1 MNLGTS
7 IESVKGVG
15 PKTAERFHA
24 TGIETVHDLIDFLP
38 RTYDDYSSAERIADM
53 VPGKVTIRAHVESV
67 KTNYI
72 RRNMQVTNAVLVDDA
87 GDKVQAVW
95 FNQGYRQSQLQ
106 KGGDFY
112 FTGDFGLK
120 RGRYQ
125 LTSPSCEAANN
136 LPTASDKIIPVYPV
150 RNGLKPSLTKKVM
163 AGVRPLI
170 TMLPETLPDDIV
182 RRNKFISRA
191 DAMLAMHFPES
202 RAQLEQ
208 AKRRLSFEELFSL
221 ILAARLNRNDNQKLA
236 GYQMPFNQARIK
248 EFVSRLPFKLTDVQ
262 RRSIWE
268 ILQDFEKPTPMNRLL
283 QGDVGSGKTVV
294 AAAAAYQAYVDGYQ
308 TAVMVPTEVLAKQHA
323 ETFDK
328 LLAPFGLKI
337 ALLTGSVKGKARE
350 TLLQQIS
357 NDTVD
362 IIIGTHAL
370 FQPTVKFH
378 RLGFVVIDEQH
389 RFGVKQRQDLLAKTD
404 ERHLPH
410 LLAMTATPIPRSLQL
425 TVFGDLDVSTLDQLP
440 KGRQVIVTKI
450 ILPNERKQMV
460 AKIKEELASG
470 RQVYYVTRLIAGS
483 AKSEQVSAEE
493 LYKDVV
499 KSYPDAKVGI
509 LHGKMSAESKEKV
522 MRQFETHDLDILVS
536 TTVIEVGVDVPNS
549 TVMVIENADQFGLA
563 QLHQLRGRVGRG
575 EFQSYCFLVQSD
587 TKQPSKRLREVERST
602 DGFHLAQVDLETRG
616 AGEIYGTMQ
625 HGDLNLQIANLADT
639 PMIHLAALEADR
651 TARQI
656 SLDPNYL
663 VKYSQLNHIIN
674 KYQKITT
681 LN

>member
-7 IESVKGVG
+7 IECVKGVG

-24 TGIETVHDLIDFLP
+24 AGIETVRDLIDFLP

-95 FNQGYRQSQLQ
+95 FNQSYRQSHLQ
-106 KGGDFY
+106 KGGNFY

-150 RNGLKPSLTKKVM
+150 RNGLKPSLAKKVM

-182 RRNKFISRA
+182 KRNKFISRA
-191 DAMLAMHFPES
+191 DAMLTMHFPES
-202 RAQLEQ
+202 RTQLEQ

-236 GYQMPFNQARIK
+236 GYQMPFNQVRIK

-294 AAAAAYQAYVDGYQ
+294 AAVAAYQAYIDGYQ

-350 TLLQQIS
+350 TLLQQINNGS
-357 NDTVD
+357 VD

-378 RLGFVVIDEQH
+378 KLGFVVIDEQH

-404 ERHLPH
+404 ECHLPH

-425 TVFGDLDVSTLDQLP
+425 TVLGDLDVSTLDQLP

-470 RQVYYVTRLIAGS
+470 RQVYYVTRLIAES

-499 KSYPDAKVGI
+499 KSYPGAKVGI

-522 MRQFETHDLDILVS
+522 MRQFEANDLDILVS

-575 EFQSYCFLVQSD
+575 EFQSYCFLMQSD

>member
-1 MNLGTS
+1 MNLATS
-7 IESVKGVG
+7 IEEVKGVG
-15 PKTAERFHA
+15 PKTAETFRGA
-24 TGIETVHDLIDFLP
+24 GIETVRDLIEFLP

-53 VPGKVTIRAHVESV
+53 VPGKVTIRAHIESV

-95 FNQGYRQSQLQ
+95 FNQAYRQRQLE

-112 FTGDFGLK
+112 FTGEFGLK

-125 LTSPSCEAANN
+125 LTSPSCEAAHN
-136 LPTASDKIIPVYPV
+136 LPVASDKIIPVYSLK
-150 RNGLKPSLTKKVM
+150 NSLKPSLTKKVM
-163 AGVRPLI
+163 AAVKPLI

-182 RRNKFISRA
+182 KRNHFVSHA
-191 DAMLAMHFPES
+191 DAILGIHFPSS
-202 RAQLEQ
+202 RDQLEQ

-221 ILAARLNRNDNQKLA
+221 ILAAKLNRNDNQRLA
-236 GYQMPFNQARIK
+236 GYRIPFNQAAIK
-248 EFVSRLPFKLTDVQ
+248 QFVSQLPFKLTDVQ

-268 ILQDFEKPTPMNRLL
+268 ILQDFEKPVPMNRLL

-294 AAAAAYQAYVDGYQ
+294 AAAAAYQAYVDSYQ

-323 ETFDK
+323 ETFGK

-337 ALLTGSVKGKARE
+337 ALLTGSVKGKVRS
-350 TLLQQIS
+350 TLLEQIADGTA
-357 NDTVD
+357 N

-378 RLGFVVIDEQH
+378 KLGFVVIDEQH

-404 ERHLPH
+404 EQHLPH

-425 TVFGDLDVSTLDQLP
+425 TVFGDLDVSALDQLP
-440 KGRQVIVTKI
+440 KGRQTIITKI

-460 AKIKEELASG
+460 AKIKEELTAG
-470 RQVYYVTRLIAGS
+470 RQVYYVTRLIAES
-483 AKSEQVSAEE
+483 DKSEQISAEE
-493 LYKDVV
+493 LYKHVV
-499 KSYPDAKVGI
+499 KEYPGAKVGI
-509 LHGKMSAESKEKV
+509 LHGKMPAESKDKV
-522 MRQFETHDLDILVS
+522 MREFEAHELDILVS

-575 EFQSYCFLVQSD
+575 RFQSYCFLMQSD

-602 DGFHLAQVDLETRG
+602 DGFHLAQVDLEMRG

-651 TARQI
+651 VAHQI
-656 SLDPNYL
+656 VQNPDYL
-663 VKYSQLNHIIN
+663 VKYSQLNRIIN

>member
-24 TGIETVHDLIDFLP
+24 AGIETVRDLIDFLP
-38 RTYDDYSSAERIADM
+38 RAYDDYSSAERIADM

-106 KGGDFY
+106 KGGNFY

-522 MRQFETHDLDILVS
+522 MRQFEAHDLDILVS

>member
-7 IESVKGVG
+7 IECVKGVG

-24 TGIETVHDLIDFLP
+24 AGIETVRDLIDFLP

-95 FNQGYRQSQLQ
+95 FNQSYRQSQLQ
-106 KGGDFY
+106 KGGNFY

-150 RNGLKPSLTKKVM
+150 RNGLKPSLAKKVM

-182 RRNKFISRA
+182 KRNKFISRA
-191 DAMLAMHFPES
+191 DAMLTMHFPES
-202 RAQLEQ
+202 RTQLEQ

-236 GYQMPFNQARIK
+236 GYQMPFNQVRIK

-294 AAAAAYQAYVDGYQ
+294 AAVAAYQAYIDGYQ

-350 TLLQQIS
+350 TLLQQINNGS
-357 NDTVD
+357 VD

-378 RLGFVVIDEQH
+378 KLGFVVIDEQH

-425 TVFGDLDVSTLDQLP
+425 TVLGDLDVSTLDQLP

-470 RQVYYVTRLIAGS
+470 RQVYYVTRLIAES

-499 KSYPDAKVGI
+499 KSYPGAKVGI

-522 MRQFETHDLDILVS
+522 MRQFEANDLDILVS

-575 EFQSYCFLVQSD
+575 EFQSYCFLMQSD

>member
-1 MNLGTS
+1 MNLATS
-7 IESVKGVG
+7 IEEVKGVG
-15 PKTAERFHA
+15 PKTAEIFRGA
-24 TGIETVHDLIDFLP
+24 GIETVRDLIEFLP
-38 RTYDDYSSAERIADM
+38 RAYDDYSSAERIADM
-53 VPGKVTIRAHVESV
+53 VPGKVTIRAHIESV

-95 FNQGYRQSQLQ
+95 FNQAYRQRQLE

-112 FTGDFGLK
+112 FTGEFGLK

-125 LTSPSCEAANN
+125 LTSPSCEAAHN
-136 LPTASDKIIPVYPV
+136 LPVASDKIIPVYSLK
-150 RNGLKPSLTKKVM
+150 NGLKPSLTKKVM
-163 AGVRPLI
+163 AAVKPLI

-182 RRNKFISRA
+182 KRNHFVSHA
-191 DAMLAMHFPES
+191 DAILGIHFPSS
-202 RAQLEQ
+202 RDQLEQ

-221 ILAARLNRNDNQKLA
+221 ILAAKLNRNDNQRLA
-236 GYQMPFNQARIK
+236 GYRIPFNQAAIK
-248 EFVSRLPFKLTDVQ
+248 QFVSQLPFKLTDVQ

-268 ILQDFEKPTPMNRLL
+268 ILQDFEKPVPMNRLL

-294 AAAAAYQAYVDGYQ
+294 AAAAAYQAYVDSYQ

-323 ETFDK
+323 ETFGK

-337 ALLTGSVKGKARE
+337 ALLTGSVKGKVRS
-350 TLLQQIS
+350 TLLEQIADGTA
-357 NDTVD
+357 N

-378 RLGFVVIDEQH
+378 KLGFVVIDEQH

-404 ERHLPH
+404 EQHLPH

-425 TVFGDLDVSTLDQLP
+425 TVFGDLDVSALDQLP
-440 KGRQVIVTKI
+440 KGRQTIITKI

-460 AKIKEELASG
+460 AKIKEELTAG
-470 RQVYYVTRLIAGS
+470 RQVYYVTRLIAES
-483 AKSEQVSAEE
+483 DKSEQISAEE
-493 LYKDVV
+493 LYKHVV
-499 KSYPDAKVGI
+499 KEYPGAKVGI
-509 LHGKMSAESKEKV
+509 LHGKMPAESKDKV
-522 MRQFETHDLDILVS
+522 MREFEAHELDILVS

-575 EFQSYCFLVQSD
+575 RFQSYCFLMQSD

-602 DGFHLAQVDLETRG
+602 DGFHLAQVDLEMRG

-651 TARQI
+651 VAHQI
-656 SLDPNYL
+656 VQNPDYL
-663 VKYSQLNHIIN
+663 VKYSQLNRIIN

>member
-1 MNLGTS
+1 MNLATS
-7 IESVKGVG
+7 IEEVKGVG
-15 PKTAERFHA
+15 PKTAEIFRGA
-24 TGIETVHDLIDFLP
+24 GIETVRDLIEFLP

-53 VPGKVTIRAHVESV
+53 VPGKVTIRAHIESV

-95 FNQGYRQSQLQ
+95 FNQAYRQRQLE

-112 FTGDFGLK
+112 FTGEFGLK

-125 LTSPSCEAANN
+125 LTSPSCEAAHN
-136 LPTASDKIIPVYPV
+136 LPVASDKIIPVYSLK
-150 RNGLKPSLTKKVM
+150 NGLKPSLTKKVM
-163 AGVRPLI
+163 AAVKPLI

-182 RRNKFISRA
+182 KRNHFVSHA
-191 DAMLAMHFPES
+191 DAILGIHFPSS
-202 RAQLEQ
+202 RDQLEQ

-221 ILAARLNRNDNQKLA
+221 ILAAKLNRNDNQRLA
-236 GYQMPFNQARIK
+236 GYRIPFNQAAIK
-248 EFVSRLPFKLTDVQ
+248 QFVSQLPFKLTDVQ

-268 ILQDFEKPTPMNRLL
+268 ILQDFEKPVPMNRLL

-294 AAAAAYQAYVDGYQ
+294 AAAAAYQAYVDSYQ

-323 ETFDK
+323 ETFGK

-337 ALLTGSVKGKARE
+337 ALLTGSVKGKVRS
-350 TLLQQIS
+350 TLLEQIADGTA
-357 NDTVD
+357 N

-378 RLGFVVIDEQH
+378 KLGFVVIDEQH

-404 ERHLPH
+404 EQHLPH

-425 TVFGDLDVSTLDQLP
+425 TVFGDLDVSALDQLP
-440 KGRQVIVTKI
+440 KGRQTIITKI

-460 AKIKEELASG
+460 AKIKEELTAG
-470 RQVYYVTRLIAGS
+470 RQVYYVTRLIAES
-483 AKSEQVSAEE
+483 DKSEQISAEE
-493 LYKDVV
+493 LYKHVV
-499 KSYPDAKVGI
+499 KEYPGAKVGI
-509 LHGKMSAESKEKV
+509 LHGKMPAESKDKV
-522 MRQFETHDLDILVS
+522 MREFEAHELDILVS

-575 EFQSYCFLVQSD
+575 RFQSYCFLMQSD

-602 DGFHLAQVDLETRG
+602 DGFHLAQVDLEMRG

-651 TARQI
+651 VAHQI
-656 SLDPNYL
+656 VQNPDYL
-663 VKYSQLNHIIN
+663 VKYSQLNRIIN

>member
-1 MNLGTS
+1 MNLATS
-7 IESVKGVG
+7 IEEVKGVG
-15 PKTAERFHA
+15 PKTAETFRGA
-24 TGIETVHDLIDFLP
+24 GIDLIEFLP

-53 VPGKVTIRAHVESV
+53 VPGKVTIRAHIESV

-95 FNQGYRQSQLQ
+95 FNQAYRQRQLE

-112 FTGDFGLK
+112 FTGEFGLK

-125 LTSPSCEAANN
+125 LTSPSCEAAHN
-136 LPTASDKIIPVYPV
+136 LSVASDKIIPVYSLK
-150 RNGLKPSLTKKVM
+150 NGLKPSLTKKVM
-163 AGVRPLI
+163 AAVKPLI

-182 RRNKFISRA
+182 KRNHFVSHA
-191 DAMLAMHFPES
+191 DAILGIHFPSS
-202 RAQLEQ
+202 RDQLEQ

-221 ILAARLNRNDNQKLA
+221 ILAAKLNRNDNQRLA
-236 GYQMPFNQARIK
+236 GYQIPFNQAAIK
-248 EFVSRLPFKLTDVQ
+248 QFVSQLPFKLTDVQ

-268 ILQDFEKPTPMNRLL
+268 ILQDFEKPVPMNRLL

-294 AAAAAYQAYVDGYQ
+294 AAAAAYQAYVDSYQ

-337 ALLTGSVKGKARE
+337 ALLTGSVKGKVRS
-350 TLLQQIS
+350 TLLEQIADGTA
-357 NDTVD
+357 N

-378 RLGFVVIDEQH
+378 KLGFVVIDEQH

-404 ERHLPH
+404 EQHLPH

-440 KGRQVIVTKI
+440 KGRQTIITKI

-460 AKIKEELASG
+460 AKIKEELTAG
-470 RQVYYVTRLIAGS
+470 RQVYYVTRLIAES
-483 AKSEQVSAEE
+483 DKSEQISAEE
-493 LYKDVV
+493 LYKHVV
-499 KSYPDAKVGI
+499 KEYPGAKVGI
-509 LHGKMSAESKEKV
+509 LHGKMPAESKDKV
-522 MRQFETHDLDILVS
+522 MREFEAHELDILVS

-575 EFQSYCFLVQSD
+575 RFQSYCFLMQSD

-602 DGFHLAQVDLETRG
+602 DGFHLAQVDLEMRG

-651 TARQI
+651 VAHQI
-656 SLDPNYL
+656 VQNPDYL
-663 VKYSQLNHIIN
+663 VKYSQLNRIIN

>member
-1 MNLGTS
+1 MNLATS
-7 IESVKGVG
+7 IEEVKGVG
-15 PKTAERFHA
+15 PKTAEIFRGA
-24 TGIETVHDLIDFLP
+24 GIETVRDLIEFLP
-38 RTYDDYSSAERIADM
+38 RAYDDYSSAERIADM
-53 VPGKVTIRAHVESV
+53 VPGKVTIRAHIESV

-95 FNQGYRQSQLQ
+95 FNQAYRQRQLE

-112 FTGDFGLK
+112 FTGEFGLK

-125 LTSPSCEAANN
+125 LTSPSCEAAHN
-136 LPTASDKIIPVYPV
+136 LPVASDKIIPVYSLK
-150 RNGLKPSLTKKVM
+150 NSLKPSLTKKVM
-163 AGVRPLI
+163 AAVKPLI

-182 RRNKFISRA
+182 KRNHFVSHA
-191 DAMLAMHFPES
+191 DAILGIHFPSS
-202 RAQLEQ
+202 RDQLEQ

-221 ILAARLNRNDNQKLA
+221 ILAAKLNRNDNQRLA
-236 GYQMPFNQARIK
+236 GYRIPFNQAAIK
-248 EFVSRLPFKLTDVQ
+248 QFVSQLPFKLTDVQ

-268 ILQDFEKPTPMNRLL
+268 ILQDFEKPVPMNRLL

-294 AAAAAYQAYVDGYQ
+294 AAAAAYQAYVDSYQ

-323 ETFDK
+323 ETFGK

-337 ALLTGSVKGKARE
+337 ALLTGSVKGKVRS
-350 TLLQQIS
+350 TLLEQIADGTA
-357 NDTVD
+357 N

-378 RLGFVVIDEQH
+378 KLGFVVIDEQH

-404 ERHLPH
+404 EQHLPH

-425 TVFGDLDVSTLDQLP
+425 TVFGDLDVSALDQLP
-440 KGRQVIVTKI
+440 KGRQTIITKI

-460 AKIKEELASG
+460 AKIKEELTAG
-470 RQVYYVTRLIAGS
+470 RQVYYVTRLIAES
-483 AKSEQVSAEE
+483 DKSEQISAEE
-493 LYKDVV
+493 LYKHVV
-499 KSYPDAKVGI
+499 KEYPGAKVGI
-509 LHGKMSAESKEKV
+509 LHGKMPAESKDKV
-522 MRQFETHDLDILVS
+522 MREFEAHELDILVS

-575 EFQSYCFLVQSD
+575 RFQSYCFLMQSD

-602 DGFHLAQVDLETRG
+602 DGFHLAQVDLEMRG

-651 TARQI
+651 VAHQI
-656 SLDPNYL
+656 VQNPDYL
-663 VKYSQLNHIIN
+663 VKYSQLNRIIN

>member
-1 MNLGTS
+1 MNLATS
-7 IESVKGVG
+7 IEEVKGVG
-15 PKTAERFHA
+15 PKTAETFRGA
-24 TGIETVHDLIDFLP
+24 GIETVRDLIEFLP

-53 VPGKVTIRAHVESV
+53 VPGKVTIRAHIESV

-95 FNQGYRQSQLQ
+95 FNQAYRQRQLE

-112 FTGDFGLK
+112 FTGEFGLK

-125 LTSPSCEAANN
+125 LTSPSCEAAHN
-136 LPTASDKIIPVYPV
+136 LPVASDKIIPVYSLK
-150 RNGLKPSLTKKVM
+150 NGLKPSLTKKVM
-163 AGVRPLI
+163 AAVKPLI

-182 RRNKFISRA
+182 KRNHFVSHA
-191 DAMLAMHFPES
+191 DAILGIHFPSS
-202 RAQLEQ
+202 RDQLEQ

-221 ILAARLNRNDNQKLA
+221 ILAAKLNRNDNQRLA
-236 GYQMPFNQARIK
+236 GYQIPFNQAAIK
-248 EFVSRLPFKLTDVQ
+248 QFVSQLPFKLTDVQ

-268 ILQDFEKPTPMNRLL
+268 ILQDFEKPVPMNRLL

-337 ALLTGSVKGKARE
+337 ALLTGSVKGKVRS
-350 TLLQQIS
+350 TLLEQIADGTA
-357 NDTVD
+357 N

-378 RLGFVVIDEQH
+378 KLGFVVIDEQH

-404 ERHLPH
+404 EQHLPH

-440 KGRQVIVTKI
+440 KGRQTIITKI

-460 AKIKEELASG
+460 AKIKEELTAG
-470 RQVYYVTRLIAGS
+470 RQVYYVTRLIAES
-483 AKSEQVSAEE
+483 DKSEQISAEE
-493 LYKDVV
+493 LYKHVV
-499 KSYPDAKVGI
+499 KEYPGAKVGI
-509 LHGKMSAESKEKV
+509 LHGKMPAESKDKV
-522 MRQFETHDLDILVS
+522 MREFEAHELDILVS

-575 EFQSYCFLVQSD
+575 RFQSYCFLMQSD

-602 DGFHLAQVDLETRG
+602 DGFHLAQVDLEMRG

-651 TARQI
+651 VAHQI
-656 SLDPNYL
+656 VQNPDYL
-663 VKYSQLNHIIN
+663 VKYSQLNRIIN